1 MPGSAISLAGFRP
14 AALVQNRLLHAAI
27 GLRQKKWQI
36 SKVPC
41 AQDQQKL
48 WYKDWLD
55 FIGLQQNIIKKQ

>member
-1 MPGSAISLAGFRP
+1 MPGSAISLADFRP

-41 AQDQQKL
+41 AQ
-48 WYKDWLD
+48 
-55 FIGLQQNIIKKQ
+55 GQQNYSIRTGWMSLVYSKT